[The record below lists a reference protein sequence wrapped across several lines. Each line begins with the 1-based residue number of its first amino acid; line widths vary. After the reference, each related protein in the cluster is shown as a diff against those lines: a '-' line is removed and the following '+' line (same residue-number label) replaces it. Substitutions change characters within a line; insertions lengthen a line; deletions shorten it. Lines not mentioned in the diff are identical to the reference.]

1 MSILPSGVLSSS
13 QTITFQQQP
22 SHTWSINQDTGRIEG
37 ICDGLDA
44 VKQAVDIILHVQRF
58 QWQIYQPYSGTMLD
72 DLIGEDA
79 GYVAAEVQRRVTEAL
94 LMDDRINNVT
104 DYTYSFQEDTLS
116 VEFRVNT
123 VYGVIPTSM
132 EVNLN

>member
-1 MSILPSGVLSSS
+1 MSILPSGALSSF

-37 ICDGLDA
+37 ICDGVDA

-94 LMDDRINNVT
+94 LMDDRINSVT

>member
-1 MSILPSGVLSSS
+1 MSILPSGALYSS
-13 QTITFQQQP
+13 QAITFQQQP
-22 SHTWSINQDTGRIEG
+22 SHTWSINQDTGCIEG
-37 ICDGLDA
+37 TCDGLDA

-94 LMDDRINNVT
+94 LMDDRINSVT
-104 DYTYSFQEDTLS
+104 DYTYSFQEDTLL
-116 VEFRVNT
+116 VEFQVNT

>member
-1 MSILPSGVLSSS
+1 MSILPSGALSSS

-94 LMDDRINNVT
+94 LMDDRINSVT

-123 VYGVIPTSM
+123 VYGVIQTSM